1 MSIREFDFYEFAG
14 VLAPGTTV
22 IMATAMIFP
31 DKVSPILKTGL
42 SLGDLGVITIMAYVI
57 GHLTQAIGNGV
68 ECVWWWVRRGWPSD
82 WIGQGRVGLLNKKQ
96 MDILENSIESRLG
109 LGGIKLSKDNTRAK
123 WHPVTR
129 QIHAVVAG
137 AGKAARVEIFN
148 GNYGLFRGIAAAMLV
163 AFTMALIAAPKTGW
177 PVKSLILA
185 AFALALFRMQRFGK
199 HYARELFVQFLS
211 LPNADSTANGKAK

>member
-1 MSIREFDFYEFAG
+1 MSLRQFDFYEFVG

-22 IMATAMIFP
+22 IVATAMIFP
-31 DKVSPILKTGL
+31 DQVAPVLKTGL
-42 SLGDLGVITIMAYVI
+42 SLGDLGVVVIIAYVV
-57 GHLTQAIGNGV
+57 GHLTQAIGNGI
-68 ECVWWWVRRGWPSD
+68 ECVWWCAWRGWSSD

-96 MDILENSIESRLG
+96 LDALEASIESRLG
-109 LGGIKLSKDNTRAK
+109 LSGIKLSKDNTRAK

-129 QIHAVVAG
+129 QIHATVGGAG
-137 AGKAARVEIFN
+137 AERLKRVETFN

-163 AFTMALIAAPKTGW
+163 AFVMTLTVAPKSGW

-185 AFALALFRMQRFGK
+185 AVVLALFRMHRFGK

-211 LPNADSTANGKAK
+211 LPPAGKEP